1 MAYEIRKISN
11 YGTQNPVVARL
22 KVQTHELAQWS
33 NLSEDKKLE
42 LSAVYFGLADRLL
55 KCHEIYRRIS
65 AKIEREISEHRPN
78 ADPRMKKV
86 PYVVG
91 LRGEVENF
99 LYESKSYLRDL
110 LSVLDIFFGA
120 KFDEASAFYPT
131 KAGGK
136 SKLVIW
142 AATKFGPSDHF
153 TTMLAS
159 EQEWTAELIRKRNA
173 VEHPGGRSGT
183 LHIENFKPLP
193 DGRFASPHWHR
204 DHDQPTGLVQD
215 FETYLENMLTLGED
229 MLVSCIHHQA
239 QHELIEFIGI
249 PVADRQIE
257 CPMRLTVQIDPLK
270 LRPPEPQT
278 GHDPL

>member
-78 ADPRMKKV
+78 ADSRMKKV

-142 AATKFGPSDHF
+142 AATKFGPSDHLNRNGPLNSSASGMQLNIPAEGRAHF
-153 TTMLAS
+153 TSKISNRCQT
-159 EQEWTAELIRKRNA
+159 
-173 VEHPGGRSGT
+173 V
-183 LHIENFKPLP
+183 
-193 DGRFASPHWHR
+193 DSPRH
-204 DHDQPTGLVQD
+204 
-215 FETYLENMLTLGED
+215 
-229 MLVSCIHHQA
+229 
-239 QHELIEFIGI
+239 IGI
-249 PVADRQIE
+249 GITTNLQGSFKTSKPTSKI
-257 CPMRLTVQIDPLK
+257 C
-270 LRPPEPQT
+270 
-278 GHDPL
+278 